1 MGTAIGHQVLSK
13 VFCMAVHIICVV
25 IVSASFSSGSWRA
38 AVFGF
43 CAQNIIKCFASCF
56 GCRGICHNM
65 GGWGKS
71 PRKRVAEPVD
81 NVLSSNKFY
90 FYAKKL
96 WGEAKTVNFMLIFK
110 IYSYSYKNL
119 FFLIKFSFKYMTFGR
134 KK

>member
-96 WGEAKTVNFMLIFK
+96 WGEAKTNQNSAEQNRK
-110 IYSYSYKNL
+110 PE
-119 FFLIKFSFKYMTFGR
+119 IKSR
-134 KK
+134 